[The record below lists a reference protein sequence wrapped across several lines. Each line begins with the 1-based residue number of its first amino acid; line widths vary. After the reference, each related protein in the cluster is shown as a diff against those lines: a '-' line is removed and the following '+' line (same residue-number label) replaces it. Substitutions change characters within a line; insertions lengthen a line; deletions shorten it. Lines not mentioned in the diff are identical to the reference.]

1 MTEPLVATGSGT
13 CDVLTLNSGDLPQ
26 TIKADWIGT
35 HEDDPVVLPILVFV
49 IKHEAK
55 YYLWV
60 SNSTSSRPALPLT
73 GP

>member
-13 CDVLTLNSGDLPQ
+13 CDVLMLNSGDLPQ

-35 HEDDPVVLPILVFV
+35 HEDDAVVLPILVFV
-49 IKHEAK
+49 IKHEGK

-60 SNSTSSRPALPLT
+60 SLQPWQSS
-73 GP
+73 